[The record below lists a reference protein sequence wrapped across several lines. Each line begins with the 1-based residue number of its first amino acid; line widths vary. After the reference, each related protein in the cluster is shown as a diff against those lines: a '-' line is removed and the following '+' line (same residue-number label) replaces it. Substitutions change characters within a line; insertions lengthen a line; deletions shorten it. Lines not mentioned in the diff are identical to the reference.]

1 MKISSS
7 LGSTDPDTRPKFGSI
22 EASVNLSKNSL
33 TLAEIESAIGSTF
46 YSMPTTRS
54 AAKQLHIE
62 DSSKGALRKASST
75 STKRKAPSGSE
86 IEPRSGKKAAS
97 KRENAAN
104 ENRDDEH
111 PGEIGSGSEPIIIN
125 RAPVLQLWGSVVAKF
140 VHPDLPWVA
149 CLSIGNA
156 ISSLCAV
163 SKGRSIGLI
172 EPADSTKKDKK
183 TRQRQI
189 GDTRTVK
196 VMGFSLP
203 IKGDAVIVGGKPK
216 PLNGETLKHK
226 FGEQY
231 DAVKA
236 AFEDSLQSWK
246 GHEDEL
252 NTKAFHMYEQFRPT
266 VASGQKGWG
275 QKGELSTSEIA
286 KAVRR

>member
-1 MKISSS
+1 
-7 LGSTDPDTRPKFGSI
+7 
-22 EASVNLSKNSL
+22 
-33 TLAEIESAIGSTF
+33 
-46 YSMPTTRS
+46 MPTTRS

-62 DSSKGALRKASST
+62 DSSKGASRKASST
-75 STKRKAPSGSE
+75 STKRKAPSDSD
-86 IEPRSGKKAAS
+86 IEPRSGKKAAR

-104 ENRDDEH
+104 EDGH
-111 PGEIGSGSEPIIIN
+111 PGESSSGSEPIIIN

-172 EPADSTKKDKK
+172 EPADGTKKDKK
-183 TRQRQI
+183 THQRQLD
-189 GDTRTVK
+189 DTRIVK
-196 VMGFSLP
+196 VMAFSLP
-203 IKGDAVIVGGKPK
+203 IKGDAVILGSKPK
-216 PLNGETLKHK
+216 PLKGESLKHK
-226 FGEQY
+226 FGAQQY

-236 AFEDSLQSWK
+236 VFEDSLQSWK

-286 KAVRR
+286 KIVRR

>member
-1 MKISSS
+1 
-7 LGSTDPDTRPKFGSI
+7 
-22 EASVNLSKNSL
+22 
-33 TLAEIESAIGSTF
+33 
-46 YSMPTTRS
+46 MPTTRS
-54 AAKQLHIE
+54 AAKQSHTE
-62 DSSKGALRKASST
+62 DSSKGVSRKASST
-75 STKRKAPSGSE
+75 SAKRKAPSDSD
-86 IEPRSGKKAAS
+86 IEPRSGKKAVR
-97 KRENAAN
+97 KREKPAN
-104 ENRDDEH
+104 EAREDGH
-111 PGEIGSGSEPIIIN
+111 PGEISSGSEPIIIN

-172 EPADSTKKDKK
+172 EPVDDTKKDKK
-183 TRQRQI
+183 TRQRQFD
-189 GDTRTVK
+189 DTRIVK

-203 IKGDAVIVGGKPK
+203 IKGDAVILGGKPK
-216 PLNGETLKHK
+216 PLKGETLKHK
-226 FGEQY
+226 FGGQQY

-275 QKGELSTSEIA
+275 RKGELSTSEIA
-286 KAVRR
+286 KAIRR

>member
-1 MKISSS
+1 
-7 LGSTDPDTRPKFGSI
+7 
-22 EASVNLSKNSL
+22 
-33 TLAEIESAIGSTF
+33 
-46 YSMPTTRS
+46 
-54 AAKQLHIE
+54 
-62 DSSKGALRKASST
+62 
-75 STKRKAPSGSE
+75 
-86 IEPRSGKKAAS
+86 
-97 KRENAAN
+97 
-104 ENRDDEH
+104 
-111 PGEIGSGSEPIIIN
+111 
-125 RAPVLQLWGSVVAKF
+125 LQLWGSVVAKF

-172 EPADSTKKDKK
+172 KPADDTKKDKK
-183 TRQRQI
+183 TRQRQFDDARI
-189 GDTRTVK
+189 VK

-203 IKGDAVIVGGKPK
+203 IKGDAVILGGKPK
-216 PLNGETLKHK
+216 PLKGETLKHK
-226 FGEQY
+226 FGGQQY

-275 QKGELSTSEIA
+275 RKGELSTSEIA

>member
-1 MKISSS
+1 
-7 LGSTDPDTRPKFGSI
+7 
-22 EASVNLSKNSL
+22 
-33 TLAEIESAIGSTF
+33 
-46 YSMPTTRS
+46 MPTTRS
-54 AAKQLHIE
+54 AAKQSHIE
-62 DSSKGALRKASST
+62 DSSKGASRKALST
-75 STKRKAPSGSE
+75 STKRKAPSVSD
-86 IEPRSGKKAAS
+86 IEPRSGKKAAR

-104 ENRDDEH
+104 ENREDGH
-111 PGEIGSGSEPIIIN
+111 PGEISSGSEPITIN

-172 EPADSTKKDKK
+172 EPADGTKKDKK
-183 TRQRQI
+183 TRQRQTD
-189 GDTRTVK
+189 DTRIVK

-216 PLNGETLKHK
+216 PLKGESLKHK
-226 FGEQY
+226 FGGQQY

-236 AFEDSLQSWK
+236 AFEDSLRSWK

-266 VASGQKGWG
+266 VAGGQKGWG
-275 QKGELSTSEIA
+275 QKGELSISEIA